1 MCKRATEIILC
12 DEAVFDSNVC
22 IICCL
27 LGSLVRCC
35 FFFTW
40 FRLLMHQNRV
50 NVYKNLP
57 FLSVGVQNE
66 LVKYGKESNNRDRL
80 MTKLILWMILIWTI
94 VIAHI
99 RFNYDLVLQAVLL
112 LLLFFFMHGECWCHP
127 QYSFVRFSI
136 LMFFS
141 PLFIFNDL
149 IWVSDTLDMH
159 RNSIFHT
166 ILPTVFSLP
175 LYIHCIEN
183 DNINETVSLM
193 KNDDGF
199 YSLTLQLNLRFI

>member
-1 MCKRATEIILC
+1 MWRSSFWFEYVYYLLLAR
-12 DEAVFDSNVC
+12 
-22 IICCL
+22 L
-27 LGSLVRCC
+27 LGTLL

-112 LLLFFFMHGECWCHP
+112 LLLLLFFARRM
-127 QYSFVRFSI
+127 
-136 LMFFS
+136 LMS
-141 PLFIFNDL
+141 
-149 IWVSDTLDMH
+149 S
-159 RNSIFHT
+159 T
-166 ILPTVFSLP
+166 ILICSIQHFVVFFPIVHIQRLKLS
-175 LYIHCIEN
+175 
-183 DNINETVSLM
+183 
-193 KNDDGF
+193 G
-199 YSLTLQLNLRFI
+199 YS